1 MGFCPNC
8 KLEYVDGV
16 TVCPDCGASI
26 VDSLD
31 DLNNLN
37 NINEETDADLEN
49 IVFDFNDETEAPSY
63 DESDLE
69 ELRALLKPYKSKA
82 EKYND
87 NKQGAPILT
96 IFGIAGIVILVLNAL
111 HVINLPLSGFS
122 LASINVVMGLLF
134 VFFLLSGIKSFV
146 SLSKY
151 KAEADT
157 EKENIEKALQ
167 FLKTQKDAG
176 LLDVFDSENLS
187 FEEKI
192 LKISNICV
200 KDLEE
205 NFPEFEKGFSYY
217 VVDRF
222 AGDILNED

>member
-31 DLNNLN
+31 DLNN
-37 NINEETDADLEN
+37 INEESAIDLGSES
-49 IVFDFNDETEAPSY
+49 FDFNDENEAPTY

-87 NKQGAPILT
+87 NKQGAPVLT
-96 IFGIAGIVILVLNAL
+96 IFGVAGILVLVLNAL

-146 SLSKY
+146 SLSKL
-151 KAEADT
+151 KNEADT
-157 EKENIEKALQ
+157 EKENIEKALM

-176 LLDVFDSENLS
+176 LLNVFDSENLS
-187 FEEKI
+187 FEEKV
-192 LKISNICV
+192 LKISSICV

-205 NFPEFEKGFSYY
+205 NFPEFEQGFAYY